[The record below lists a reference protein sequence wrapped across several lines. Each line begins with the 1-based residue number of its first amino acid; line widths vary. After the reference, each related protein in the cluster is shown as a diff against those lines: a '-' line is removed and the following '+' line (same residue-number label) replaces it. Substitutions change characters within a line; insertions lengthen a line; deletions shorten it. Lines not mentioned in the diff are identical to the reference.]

1 MNRRRGAMALLC
13 LLVSLTAAMVA
24 TAGNKAVPTPAPA
37 FTAADL
43 IAPSGDDWL
52 GYNGNVYNQ
61 RFSTLRQ
68 INAGNVKNLKVAWRR
83 EMKPPGTKANKGEA
97 LFAEMTPVAHQ
108 GVLYMPDGKG
118 NPWAIDG
125 GTGEKIWATRLP
137 QEKLVGLAAFG
148 LLNRGAA
155 IGDGKVYLAAPDA
168 SVRAFNQA
176 TGRMVWRKKVAS
188 KLLGHSFTNA
198 LTYYDGKLLTGS
210 SGGDAGAPAFVIA
223 MDAKTGRTLWKFNVI
238 PQNRSDPGWNTWP
251 AKRAFNGGGAMWNQL
266 TVDPQLGLVYG
277 GTGNPIPY
285 SGVKRGR
292 GQELFTESII
302 ALDVNTGKLRWYQQ
316 LTHHDIWDYDSTNA
330 TILYDRGS
338 FKGIAHAAKTGWV
351 YAFDRRTGKPV
362 NGLHEVPVS
371 QAPRSN
377 TYPTQPMPAN
387 GWGKFSQQC
396 PQKSDFGGKW
406 PMAPDG
412 KPYKRIGCTYAAYD
426 DTGYT
431 LTMPSALG
439 GANWPPSSYSRN
451 TGYMYICSKDSY
463 MSLKSIPAAKQRLA
477 ALGDFFQLDEGFL
490 AGPDTNKRLARI
502 DGRLVAMN
510 LRTGRI
516 AWQTKWKNDMCY
528 SGVATTAG
536 NLAFVGRNAGYLEA
550 YNARTG
556 KLLWRS
562 PKLKAGVNAAP
573 AIYSANGKQYVVVH
587 AGGNS
592 IVAST
597 GVKPRL
603 GASLYAF
610 ALPG

>member
-1 MNRRRGAMALLC
+1 M
-13 LLVSLTAAMVA
+13 
-24 TAGNKAVPTPAPA
+24 
-37 FTAADL
+37 
-43 IAPSGDDWL
+43 
-52 GYNGNVYNQ
+52 
-61 RFSTLRQ
+61 
-68 INAGNVKNLKVAWRR
+68 
-83 EMKPPGTKANKGEA
+83 
-97 LFAEMTPVAHQ
+97 
-108 GVLYMPDGKG
+108 
-118 NPWAIDG
+118 
-125 GTGEKIWATRLP
+125 
-137 QEKLVGLAAFG
+137 
-148 LLNRGAA
+148 
-155 IGDGKVYLAAPDA
+155 
-168 SVRAFNQA
+168 
-176 TGRMVWRKKVAS
+176 
-188 KLLGHSFTNA
+188 
-198 LTYYDGKLLTGS
+198 
-210 SGGDAGAPAFVIA
+210 
-223 MDAKTGRTLWKFNVI
+223 
-238 PQNRSDPGWNTWP
+238 
-251 AKRAFNGGGAMWNQL
+251 
-266 TVDPQLGLVYG
+266 
-277 GTGNPIPY
+277 TGNPIPY
-285 SGVKRGR
+285 SGVKRGS

-362 NGLHEVPVS
+362 NGLHEVKVS

-439 GANWPPSSYSRN
+439 GANWPPSSYSPN

-463 MSLKSIPAAKQRLA
+463 MSLKSLPAAKQRLA

-490 AGPDTNKRLARI
+490 AGPDTNPRLARI

-516 AWQTKWKNDMCY
+516 AWQTKWPNDMCY

-536 NLAFVGRNAGYLEA
+536 NLAFVGRNARLPRGLQRPHGQAALALAEA
-550 YNARTG
+550 EGRRQRRAGDLLGERQAVRRRPRGWQLDRRQHRREAAARRKPLRVCPAGLTA
-556 KLLWRS
+556 KLDAKQGGGRKRPSPTKSTTEEGLLASQESDCRCGRRRRGLHRS
-562 PKLKAGVNAAP
+562 RRRERCRRGQQMATPVKVTVTMTDFKFKLSKASVPRNTP
-573 AIYSANGKQYVVVH
+573 
-587 AGGNS
+587 
-592 IVAST
+592 IVFTVINKGPS
-597 GVKPRL
+597 PHD
-603 GASLYAF
+603 F
-610 ALPG
+610 ALPGKKTPVKPSSTTVDA

>member
-1 MNRRRGAMALLC
+1 
-13 LLVSLTAAMVA
+13 
-24 TAGNKAVPTPAPA
+24 
-37 FTAADL
+37 
-43 IAPSGDDWL
+43 
-52 GYNGNVYNQ
+52 
-61 RFSTLRQ
+61 
-68 INAGNVKNLKVAWRR
+68 
-83 EMKPPGTKANKGEA
+83 
-97 LFAEMTPVAHQ
+97 
-108 GVLYMPDGKG
+108 
-118 NPWAIDG
+118 
-125 GTGEKIWATRLP
+125 
-137 QEKLVGLAAFG
+137 
-148 LLNRGAA
+148 
-155 IGDGKVYLAAPDA
+155 
-168 SVRAFNQA
+168 
-176 TGRMVWRKKVAS
+176 VAS

-198 LTYYDGKLLTGS
+198 LTYYDGKLFTGS

-223 MDAKTGRTLWKFNVI
+223 MNAKTGRTLWKFNVI

-277 GTGNPIPY
+277 VTGNPIPY

-302 ALDVNTGKLRWYQQ
+302 ALNVNTGKLRWYQQ
-316 LTHHDIWDYDSTNA
+316 LTHHDIWDYDATNA

-338 FKGIAHAAKTGWV
+338 FKGIAHAGKTGWV
-351 YAFDRRTGKPV
+351 FAFDRRTGKSV
-362 NGLHEVPVS
+362 NGLHEVKVP

-377 TYPTQPMPAN
+377 TYPTQPRPAN
-387 GWGKFSQQC
+387 GWKFSQQC
-396 PQKSDFGGKW
+396 PQKSDFGGTW

-412 KPYKRIGCTYAAYD
+412 KPYKHIGCTYAAYD

-439 GANWPPSSYSRN
+439 GANWPPSSYSPN
-451 TGYMYICSKDSY
+451 TGNMYICSKDSY
-463 MSLKSIPAAKQRLA
+463 MSLKSIPATKQRLA

-490 AGPDTNKRLARI
+490 AGPDTNPGLARI

>member
-1 MNRRRGAMALLC
+1 MRTWRLPVLALTVG
-13 LLVSLTAAMVA
+13 VSLVVALAAS
-24 TAGNKAVPTPAPA
+24 AGQGAVSPIVPAPA
-37 FTAADL
+37 FSAEEL
-43 IAPSGDDWL
+43 IAPSADNWL
-52 GYNGNVYNQ
+52 GYNGSVYGQ
-61 RFSTLRQ
+61 RYSTLEE
-68 INAGNVKNLKVAWRR
+68 INASNVRNLRVAWRR
-83 EMKPPGTKANKGEA
+83 EMKPPGTKAKKGEA
-97 LFAEMTPVAHQ
+97 LFAEMTPIAHE

-125 GTGEKIWATRLP
+125 GTGERIWATRLP
-137 QEKLVGLAAFG
+137 TRKTVGLAAFG

-155 IGDGKVYLAAPDA
+155 IGDGKIYLAAPDA
-168 SVRAFNQA
+168 SISAFNQA
-176 TGRMVWRKKVAS
+176 TGRQVWRKVVAN
-188 KLLGHSFTNA
+188 KLQGHAFTNA

-223 MDAKTGRTLWKFNVI
+223 LNAKTGRTLWKFNVI
-238 PQNRSDPGWNTWP
+238 PQNRSDPGWNSWP

-266 TVDPQLGLVYG
+266 TVDPELGLVYG
-277 GTGNPIPY
+277 VTGNPIPY

-302 ALDVNTGKLRWYQQ
+302 ALNVNTGKLRWYHQAV
-316 LTHHDIWDYDSTNA
+316 HHDIWDYDSTNA
-330 TILYDRGS
+330 TILFDRGEL
-338 FKGIAHAAKTGWV
+338 KGVAYAGKTGWV
-351 YAFDRRTGKPV
+351 YAFDRRTGKPIHGITERKV
-362 NGLHEVPVS
+362 R

-377 TYPTQPMPAN
+377 TYPTQPFVN
-387 GWGKFSQQC
+387 GDKFSEQC

-412 KPYKRIGCTYAAYD
+412 KPYKTIGCMFAPYD

-431 LTMPSALG
+431 LTRPSALG
-439 GANWPPSSYSRN
+439 GANWPPSAYSPD

-463 MSLKSIPAAKQRLA
+463 MSLKSLPAQKQRLA

-490 AGPDTNKRLARI
+490 AGEDTNPALARM

-510 LRTGRI
+510 LRNNRI
-516 AWQTKWKNDMCY
+516 AWQVKWPNSLCY

-536 NLAFVGRNAGYLEA
+536 NLVFVGRNEGYLEA
-550 YNARTG
+550 YHARTG
-556 KLLWRS
+556 KRLWRS

-573 AIYSANGKQYVVVH
+573 AVYSANGKQYVVVH
-587 AGGNS
+587 AGGNA

-610 ALPG
+610 ALRG